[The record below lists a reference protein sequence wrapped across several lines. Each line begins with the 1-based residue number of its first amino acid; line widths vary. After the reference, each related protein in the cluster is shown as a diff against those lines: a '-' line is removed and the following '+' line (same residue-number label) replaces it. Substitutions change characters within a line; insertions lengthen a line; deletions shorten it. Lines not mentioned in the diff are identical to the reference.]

1 MTFWTTHLVAVG
13 LGADAFSVA
22 LGVGFGGATLRQ
34 TFRLTFHFGLFQ
46 ALMPAVGWLLGQ
58 HAVAL
63 VGKYDHWIAFSL
75 LAGIG
80 LKMLYEAFQVDDV
93 SETKKRSDRTRGW
106 SLVML
111 SVGTSIDALG
121 VGLSM
126 GISNSILLLPCLS
139 IGLVASIMTFL
150 GLRLGERLSQKFGQR
165 LEVVGA
171 LILIGIGFK
180 MLSI

>member
-63 VGKYDHWIAFSL
+63 VGKYDHC
-75 LAGIG
+75 IG

>member
-1 MTFWTTHLVAVG
+1 MTFWTTFLVAVG

-22 LGVGFGGATLRQ
+22 LSVGFGGATFRQ

-46 ALMPAVGWLLGQ
+46 AFMPAIGWSLGQ
-58 HAVAL
+58 QAVGH
-63 VGKYDHWIAFSL
+63 VSRYDRWIAFGL

-80 LKMLYEAFQVDDV
+80 LKMFYEAFQEDEEEKGRGD
-93 SETKKRSDRTRGW
+93 KTRGW

-111 SVGTSIDALG
+111 SFATSIDAMG
-121 VGLSM
+121 VGIGMGLS
-126 GISNSILLLPCLS
+126 SSILFKPCLL
-139 IGLVASIMTFL
+139 IGLVAASMTFV
-150 GLRLGERLSQKFGQR
+150 GLRLGERLSRAFGQR

-171 LILIGIGFK
+171 LILIGSGFK